1 MMLQVPNA
9 RFRSLNVREHCAALD
24 LRRFWFSGNI
34 FAAFFLLSQFS
45 APSAAPLVIT
55 SETVTVTRAEASNS
69 FELRQDSISLLGT
82 GDIVRTGPRGRAL
95 IDLADGSLLLIM
107 PESEIGVT
115 SFESEGTGS
124 RLTIRLDGHIIAQIN
139 GDDGAALVVDTG
151 FLRVTPHGL
160 ASLWTDYEGGDV
172 VTVHDGTA
180 DYAHRLSSQSG
191 SVSAGEG
198 FYADAEITYHSLFSS
213 AAPYPHAA
221 QLIGIW
227 RGCPGTIVN
236 TGSDAL
242 NLRVGPGLASS
253 VIGYSES
260 GASVKVLG
268 VNEAGS
274 WYRVQRFSGFGWMRG
289 FYLSFECRDF
299 PIYPNT
305 QVEQNL
311 ELRDV
316 QPVEYA
322 LIQPFYGTPVTN
334 PWVYRTFRESP
345 YDDG

>member
-1 MMLQVPNA
+1 MMGHILNA
-9 RFRSLNVREHCAALD
+9 RFRSVNIRECCAHLG

-34 FAAFFLLSQFS
+34 FAAFLLLSQFS

-55 SETVTVTRAEASNS
+55 AETVTVTRVGASNS
-69 FELRQDSISLLGT
+69 FELRQDAISLLGT
-82 GDIVRTGPRGRAL
+82 GDIVRTGSRGRVL
-95 IDLADGSLLLIM
+95 VDLAEGSLLLIM
-107 PESEIGVT
+107 PESEIRVT
-115 SFESEGTGS
+115 GFERVGRSS
-124 RLTIRLDGHIIAQIN
+124 RLTIHLDGHIIAQIN
-139 GDDGAALVVDTG
+139 EDDDAVLVVDTG
-151 FLRVTPHGL
+151 FLRVSPHGL
-160 ASLWTDYEGGDV
+160 TALWTDYEGGDV
-172 VTVHDGTA
+172 ITVHDGSA
-180 DYAHRLSSQSG
+180 DYVHHLSSESG

-198 FYADAEITYHSLFSS
+198 FYTDAEIAHHSLLSS

-227 RGCPGTIVN
+227 RGCDGTIVN

-253 VIGYSES
+253 VIGYSDS
-260 GASVKVLG
+260 GDSVQVLG
-268 VNEAGS
+268 VNQAGS

-289 FYLSFECRDF
+289 FYLSFECAGF
-299 PIYPNT
+299 PVYPNT

-316 QPVEYA
+316 QSVEFA

-345 YDDG
+345 YGDG